1 MEDEEEEEGLR
12 VGCGSLLCPS
22 MIWASTMEAMW
33 SANNGELM
41 LNSDGRT
48 REDYTWL
55 ICLGKGYVGLVSQ
68 SVVGA
73 AEPIDQDAKHMK
85 SYNKITTFS
94 CSLAKHRKSNTLE
107 AKDILLHLGVKR
119 LMSERNW
126 NTTLPGFSGDEI
138 KIYRKHF
145 QVILTK
151 NDLQRSPGLRRSW
164 SIASGD
170 IANTRSSIGQAVG
183 NAKSHIPKA

>member
-1 MEDEEEEEGLR
+1 MEEEEEGLR

-22 MIWASTMEAMW
+22 IIETLIIAYFFFLCFLITDAVIWASTMEAMW

-41 LNSDGRT
+41 LNSDGHT

-55 ICLGKGYVGLVSQ
+55 ICLGKGYIGLVSQ

-73 AEPIDQDAKHMK
+73 AEAIDQDAKHMK

-151 NDLQRSPGLRRSW
+151 NDLQRYVLNFSW
-164 SIASGD
+164 
-170 IANTRSSIGQAVG
+170 VE
-183 NAKSHIPKA
+183 KVVVH